1 MTSTDRVFLT
11 SLLGQI
17 RTRVPFDV
25 SGDFEGGEL
34 TIGNFPQ
41 VRESEVWVL
50 QGLLEEAYKHCERC
64 GVTPKA
70 IRFRDSMGHQL
81 VEVIFAG

>member
-1 MTSTDRVFLT
+1 MTSTDRIFLT

-41 VRESEVWVL
+41 VTEEEAWVL
-50 QGLLEEAYKHCERC
+50 QGLMEEAYKYCTRC
-64 GVTPKA
+64 GVAPRA
-70 IRFRDSMGHQL
+70 IRFRDSAGHQL
-81 VEVIFAG
+81 VEVVFAG